1 MRKIGFIGCGHMAKA
16 LIKGLKSN
24 KSYELFGH
32 DRNTKNLAWL
42 EHEKIPF
49 CSLKEICQ
57 ESDILMICVKPKDMY
72 DLCSEMRTYIGNE
85 LKIVSVA
92 AGITLENLKDAL
104 SGGKVYRAMPNIGA
118 KHNLGITS
126 IFSYEELNEIID
138 IFNYLGKAIVVEDE
152 DKINLHTSLIGSA
165 PAFYFEII
173 NEFEHRLS
181 ELLPDDVSKRDITL
195 LFLTSLISAIQNG
208 ENLEDL
214 IQSIKSKGGTTEAGL
229 NHLYEKDF
237 INIFSEAINAA
248 KNRAADLSMD

>member
-1 MRKIGFIGCGHMAKA
+1 MSKIGFIGCGHMAKA

-42 EHEKIPF
+42 EQEKIPF

-104 SGGKVYRAMPNIGA
+104 PGGKVYRAMPNIGA
-118 KHNLGITS
+118 KHYLGITS

-173 NEFEHRLS
+173 NEFEHL
-181 ELLPDDVSKRDITL
+181 
-195 LFLTSLISAIQNG
+195 SLIHI
-208 ENLEDL
+208 
-214 IQSIKSKGGTTEAGL
+214 
-229 NHLYEKDF
+229 
-237 INIFSEAINAA
+237 
-248 KNRAADLSMD
+248 